1 MYYKDITLTGPQA
14 AIGYEDENLPTRVII
29 DISDLTKYGTGT
41 TVLEVKRPCDREAY
55 IAEQTEVDGNNF
67 YWYPTK
73 GDLEVS
79 GLLKC
84 QVKAVIGDQI
94 VKTRVY
100 FVQVI
105 GALDGDGTLSGVV
118 PDALQTFVESVSG
131 SEDAAKASAEEA
143 KKAEEA
149 AKASETA
156 ATKSASDAD
165 ASASAAADSAK
176 QSYDQATASANS
188 ATASATSAGESEQ
201 SKTQAQEYAQNAYN
215 SAVGAESA
223 KDDAEDARD
232 EIRSMRAE
240 AVTLSPG
247 SDATARYSDGL
258 LSLGIPR
265 GEKGDKG
272 DTGEQGPKGDKG
284 DPGEVTQAEF
294 DEALAKKSPTI
305 YEEIES
311 VPFATFAD
319 GAEDMSLKDL
329 KVAIEP
335 VQAGSGD
342 PSPDNVRPIS
352 GWTGAKVTRTGKNL
366 CYETRL
372 NGPANILFFIDKP
385 VSNTITLSATINV
398 ATSSNSIYL
407 NVDGTTKGLV
417 GLITGSAGEKQ
428 TKTLTL
434 SDAQME
440 FIKNG
445 SKVCL
450 LLYKDGADFTLPTDA
465 QVELGSTATSYEP
478 YQGETYPITFPSE
491 AGTVYG
497 GTLDVTNGELVVDR
511 AQVASYNGETLPG
524 KWISD
529 RDVYAAGASPT
540 TGAQVVYELATPITY
555 QLTPLEVSTLLGQ
568 NNIWANTG
576 DMSVTY
582 RADTKLYIDN
592 KIAELQALVL
602 EN

>member
-100 FVQVI
+100 FVQVS
-105 GALDGDGTLSGVV
+105 GALNGDGTLSGVV

-156 ATKSASDAD
+156 AAKSASDAD

-258 LSLGIPR
+258 LSLGIP
-265 GEKGDKG
+265 
-272 DTGEQGPKGDKG
+272 
-284 DPGEVTQAEF
+284 
-294 DEALAKKSPTI
+294 
-305 YEEIES
+305 
-311 VPFATFAD
+311 
-319 GAEDMSLKDL
+319 
-329 KVAIEP
+329 
-335 VQAGSGD
+335 
-342 PSPDNVRPIS
+342 
-352 GWTGAKVTRTGKNL
+352 
-366 CYETRL
+366 
-372 NGPANILFFIDKP
+372 
-385 VSNTITLSATINV
+385 
-398 ATSSNSIYL
+398 
-407 NVDGTTKGLV
+407 
-417 GLITGSAGEKQ
+417 
-428 TKTLTL
+428 
-434 SDAQME
+434 
-440 FIKNG
+440 
-445 SKVCL
+445 
-450 LLYKDGADFTLPTDA
+450 
-465 QVELGSTATSYEP
+465 
-478 YQGETYPITFPSE
+478 
-491 AGTVYG
+491 
-497 GTLDVTNGELVVDR
+497 
-511 AQVASYNGETLPG
+511 
-524 KWISD
+524 
-529 RDVYAAGASPT
+529 
-540 TGAQVVYELATPITY
+540 
-555 QLTPLEVSTLLGQ
+555 
-568 NNIWANTG
+568 
-576 DMSVTY
+576 
-582 RADTKLYIDN
+582 
-592 KIAELQALVL
+592 
-602 EN
+602 